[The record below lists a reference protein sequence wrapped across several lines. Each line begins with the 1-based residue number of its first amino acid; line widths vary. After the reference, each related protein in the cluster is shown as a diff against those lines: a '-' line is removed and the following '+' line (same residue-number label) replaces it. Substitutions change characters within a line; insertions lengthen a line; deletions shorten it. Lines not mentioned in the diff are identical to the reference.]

1 MIRIASQP
9 KSAAPVWH
17 EAFMSLLPKIC
28 YYARFA
34 FRHLDP
40 EARQEAIQNVVA
52 AALNAYVR
60 LVQLGKADIA
70 YATPLAKYA
79 IRQHNDGRRLG
90 CRLNVRDVSSE
101 YAQKMKSFCLQKLDH
116 YDETEG
122 VWEEILIEDKT
133 VGPAELAATRID
145 FPAWLDTLKPRNRR
159 IALTLAAGES
169 TGRVAR
175 MFRLSEGRISQVRR
189 ELQKAWETFTDESDS
204 HVPAAVP
211 A

>member
-116 YDETEG
+116 YDETEDG
-122 VWEEILIEDKT
+122 RPGRTRRNEDRL
-133 VGPAELAATRID
+133 P
-145 FPAWLDTLKPRNRR
+145 
-159 IALTLAAGES
+159 
-169 TGRVAR
+169 RVAR
-175 MFRLSEGRISQVRR
+175 HAQTPQPQDCPHTRR
-189 ELQKAWETFTDESDS
+189 W
-204 HVPAAVP
+204 
-211 A
+211 